1 MLFSALKGM
10 VVGVLVTLVLSL
22 IFTAIALAFDDPK
35 SVVDLLS
42 YAALAIS
49 ALFVGIIAVK
59 SDGEH
64 RVTASLIGGIM
75 YVILLF
81 IISLFMS
88 GEGVPSPILRAVA
101 WALSIGVC
109 MLGGLMGKGRRV
121 RVGEGKNSPTE
132 LARRKL
138 AKRK

>member
-42 YAALAIS
+42 YATLAIS

-88 GEGVPSPILRAVA
+88 GEGVPSPILRVLV

-109 MLGGLMGKGRRV
+109 ILGGAIGKGRRT
-121 RVGEGKNSPTE
+121 RVGDGKNSPTE